1 MKAENGNG
9 LIPCVQNFELRGGEL
24 VRDVPQS
31 ISVSEHFGSAP
42 HSEGDQGSSIDV
54 SKGDVLRGVIVAFS
68 GVAIATKAPELG
80 ITIEAMGA
88 AYAYVARL
96 RLRAASAA

>member
-1 MKAENGNG
+1 MKPESGNG
-9 LIPCVQNFELRGGEL
+9 RVPSFQNSELSGGEF

-31 ISVSEHFGSAP
+31 ISVSEHFGSTP
-42 HSEGDQGSSIDV
+42 HSENGQGGGVDV

-68 GVAIATKAPELG
+68 GVAIATKLPELG
-80 ITIEAMGA
+80 ISIEAMGA